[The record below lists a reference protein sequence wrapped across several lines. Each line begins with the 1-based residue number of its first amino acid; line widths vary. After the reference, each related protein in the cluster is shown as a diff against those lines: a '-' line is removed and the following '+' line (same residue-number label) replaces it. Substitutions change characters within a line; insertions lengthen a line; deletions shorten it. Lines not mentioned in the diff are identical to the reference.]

1 MRVFADLIDGPL
13 AQTPLER
20 SAPTGSDPLPSPTT
34 CRALPQAGI
43 NRNST
48 ARDATLRHK
57 VVNVPVRLTRPL
69 LHLLSHWPW
78 ADAWLT
84 LWCNMIGQRPP
95 RLTA

>member
-1 MRVFADLIDGPL
+1 M
-13 AQTPLER
+13 
-20 SAPTGSDPLPSPTT
+20 
-34 CRALPQAGI
+34 PQAGI
-43 NRNST
+43 NRNSV

-57 VVNVPVRLTRPL
+57 VVDVSARLTRPQRRPL